1 MIKAAFFDV
10 DGTFYSHKI
19 HGVPKIHLKVLE
31 ELKSKGIKTFLATG
45 RHFEELKD
53 LGMSEIDFDGYVM
66 LTGQICTDQDRNL
79 IFGNPIKREN
89 AEFLF
94 NAFEKK
100 ELPMMLVEK
109 DHFYVNMHSDIVING
124 QIAISSPTPP
134 IRIYEGAPV
143 YQMVVYGGKEVE
155 RELIQ
160 KVPNCTFTRWS
171 DFGVDIISKDGGK
184 VTGIQKMLEHYG
196 ICREEMIAFGDG
208 ENDMEMLEFAGV
220 GVAMGN
226 ADNEVKALADYVTAD
241 IDDDGIW
248 KACRHFGLIS

>member
-10 DGTFYSHKI
+10 DGTFYSHEV
-19 HGVPKIHLKVLE
+19 HGVPESNLKVLE
-31 ELKSKGIKTFLATG
+31 ELKRKGIKTFLATG

-53 LGMSEIDFDGYVM
+53 LGMGEIVFDGYVM
-66 LTGQICTDQDRNL
+66 LTGQICTDQDKNL
-79 IFGNPIKREN
+79 IFGNPMKREN

-109 DHFYVNMHSDIVING
+109 DHFYVNMQSDIVVDG
-124 QIAISSPTPP
+124 QAAISSPMPP
-134 IRIYEGAPV
+134 ISAYEGAPV
-143 YQMVVYGGKEVE
+143 YQIVVYGGKEVE
-155 RELIQ
+155 RELAK

-184 VTGIQKMLEHYG
+184 VIGIQKVLEHYG
-196 ICREEMIAFGDG
+196 IRREEMIAFGDG
-208 ENDMEMLEFAGV
+208 ENDMDMLQFAGI

-226 ADNEVKALADYVTAD
+226 AEEEVKAAADYVTAD
-241 IDDDGIW
+241 IDDEGIL
-248 KACRHFGLIS
+248 KACKHFGLL

>member
-19 HGVPKIHLKVLE
+19 HGVPESNLKALE
-31 ELKSKGIKTFLATG
+31 ALKRKGIKTFLATG
-45 RHFEELKD
+45 RHFEELED
-53 LGMSEIDFDGYVM
+53 LGMDGITFDGYVM
-66 LTGQICTDQDRNL
+66 LTGQICTDQDKNL
-79 IFGNPIKREN
+79 IFGNPIKREH

-94 NAFEKK
+94 QAFEKK

-134 IRIYEGAPV
+134 IEVYEGAPV

-155 RELIQ
+155 KELAK

-184 VTGIQKMLEHYG
+184 VIGIQKVLEHYG
-196 ICREEMIAFGDG
+196 IKREEMIAFGDG
-208 ENDMEMLEFAGV
+208 ENDLDMIQFAGI

-226 ADNEVKALADYVTAD
+226 AVAETKAVADYVTTA
-241 IDDDGIW
+241 IDDNGIW
-248 KACRHFGLIS
+248 NACKHFGLI

>member
-10 DGTFYSHKI
+10 DGTFYSHEI
-19 HGVPKIHLKVLE
+19 HGVPESHLKVLDA
-31 ELKSKGIKTFLATG
+31 LKKKGIKTFLATG

-53 LGMSEIDFDGYVM
+53 LDMADIAFDGYVM
-66 LTGQICTDQDRNL
+66 LTGQICTDKDKNL

-94 NAFEKK
+94 HAFEKK

-109 DHFYVNMHSDIVING
+109 DHFYVNMQSDIVVNG
-124 QIAISSPTPP
+124 QAAISSPTPSLGV
-134 IRIYEGAPV
+134 YEGAPI

-155 RELIQ
+155 RELAK
-160 KVPNCTFTRWS
+160 KVPDCTFTRWS
-171 DFGVDIISKDGGK
+171 DFGVDVISKDGGK
-184 VTGIQKMLEHYG
+184 VIGIQKILEHYG
-196 ICREEMIAFGDG
+196 IRQEEMIAFGDG
-208 ENDMEMLEFAGV
+208 ENDMEMLQFAGI

-226 ADNEVKALADYVTAD
+226 AEAEVKALADYVTAD

-248 KACRHFGLIS
+248 KACKHFGLI